1 LTVVVVVVVVNTG
14 VGHYL
19 AVQTLP
25 GPEQTCLK
33 TLYPP
38 HSVSM
43 GTLSVGYSC
52 EDVLLHDDLVAPVQL
67 HDEEVDHGVED
78 SHVEAGVL
86 SMFQWS
92 Q

>member
-1 LTVVVVVVVVNTG
+1 MS
-14 VGHYL
+14 
-19 AVQTLP
+19 A
-25 GPEQTCLK
+25 
-33 TLYPP
+33 
-38 HSVSM
+38 
-43 GTLSVGYSC
+43 LSVGYSC

-78 SHVEAGVL
+78 GHVEAGVL